1 MTSQPAPATAPLLGE
16 PDSLRSARPA
26 SLWRDTL
33 TGILRQRSAVIGI
46 LILGLYLIV
55 VIFADQIAPFDPRVS
70 MLGLEENVK
79 KQAPPC
85 IHLLGC
91 AADLP
96 EHIFG
101 IDTNF
106 QDVFSRVVFGA
117 RISLGIGFAAIG
129 MAIVIGS
136 AIGAVAGYVGGRT
149 DNVLMRLMDVVLA
162 FPSLLL
168 AIAIVSAL
176 GSSLINTMLAIG
188 IVSIPI
194 YARIVRASVLGAKE
208 NDYVTASR
216 ALGESTT
223 GILLRRV
230 MPNAVTPLIVQGT
243 LGIGTAV
250 LEIAALA
257 FVGVVSLSEITWGS
271 MIAIE
276 FQRLFTA
283 PHIILAPGL
292 AITLAV
298 LGFNLLGDGLRDAFD
313 PRLNR

>member
-1 MTSQPAPATAPLLGE
+1 MTAQPVPSPAPGLAE

-33 TGILRQRSAVIGI
+33 AGILRQRSAVIGI
-46 LILGLYLIV
+46 ILLGIFLFV
-55 VIFADQIAPFDPRVS
+55 AVFADQIAPFDPRVS
-70 MLGLEENVK
+70 MLGLEPGVH

-91 AADLP
+91 PATQA

-101 IDTNF
+101 LDTNF
-106 QDVFSRVVFGA
+106 QDVFSRVVVGA
-117 RISLGIGFAAIG
+117 RISLGIGFAAVG
-129 MAIVIGS
+129 MAIVIGA
-136 AIGAVAGYVGGRT
+136 AIGAIAGYIGGRT
-149 DNVLMRLMDVVLA
+149 DNILMRFMDVVLA

-208 NDYVTASR
+208 NDYVIASR

-271 MIAIE
+271 MISIE

-292 AITLAV
+292 AITFAV

>member
-1 MTSQPAPATAPLLGE
+1 MLDLE
-16 PDSLRSARPA
+16 P
-26 SLWRDTL
+26 
-33 TGILRQRSAVIGI
+33 GIR
-46 LILGLYLIV
+46 
-55 VIFADQIAPFDPRVS
+55 
-70 MLGLEENVK
+70 K
-79 KQAPPC
+79 HAPPC
-85 IHLLGC
+85 VHLLGC
-91 AADLP
+91 PADVP

-101 IDTNF
+101 IDSNF
-106 QDVFSRVVFGA
+106 QDVFSRVVIGS

-129 MAIVIGS
+129 FAIVIGT
-136 AIGAVAGYVGGRT
+136 AIGAFAGYLGGRI
-149 DNVLMRLMDVVLA
+149 DNLLMRLMDVVLA

-176 GSSLINTMLAIG
+176 GSSLLNTMLAIG

-194 YARIVRASVLGAKE
+194 YARIVRASVLTARE

-216 ALGESTT
+216 ALGESTI
-223 GILLRRV
+223 GILVRRIL
-230 MPNAVTPLIVQGT
+230 PNAVTPLIVQGT

-292 AITLAV
+292 AIILGV

>member
-1 MTSQPAPATAPLLGE
+1 MSTELAPVLGA
-16 PDSLRSARPA
+16 DTLQTARPA
-26 SLWRDTL
+26 SIWRDTV
-33 TGILRQRSAVIGI
+33 GSILRQRSAVLGL
-46 LILGLYLIV
+46 LILGAYVLIA
-55 VIFADQIAPFDPRVS
+55 IFADQIAPFDPRAS
-70 MLGLEENVK
+70 MLDLEPTIRK
-79 KQAPPC
+79 HAPPC
-85 IHLLGC
+85 VHLLGC
-91 AADLP
+91 PANVP

-101 IDTNF
+101 IDSNF
-106 QDVFSRVVFGA
+106 QDVFSRVVVGS

-129 MAIVIGS
+129 LAIVIGT
-136 AIGAVAGYVGGRT
+136 AIGAFAGYLGGRI
-149 DNVLMRLMDVVLA
+149 DNLLMRLMDVVLA

-176 GSSLINTMLAIG
+176 GSSLLNTMLAIG

-194 YARIVRASVLGAKE
+194 YARIVRASVLTARE

-216 ALGESTT
+216 ALGESTF
-223 GILLRRV
+223 GILARRIL
-230 MPNAVTPLIVQGT
+230 PNAVTPLIVQGT

-257 FVGVVSLSEITWGS
+257 FVGVVGLGEITWGS